1 MIVSFVLVPRLTRV
15 LLLQGL
21 EIPEAG
27 KYGTEY
33 AALLCDI
40 AAEGRWEAFTCHFYN
55 YYFAHTAGG
64 RMIGK
69 QMADKLLDG
78 RTLEFYMWGGVDP
91 KAELL
96 PTLRSKIDAVAEQWT
111 REQKDMCLEE
121 TANTFRYGAS
131 MLAYLRSP
139 QS

>member
-1 MIVSFVLVPRLTRV
+1 
-15 LLLQGL
+15 
-21 EIPEAG
+21 
-27 KYGTEY
+27 
-33 AALLCDI
+33 
-40 AAEGRWEAFTCHFYN
+40 
-55 YYFAHTAGG
+55 
-64 RMIGK
+64 MIGK

-78 RTLEFYMWGGVDP
+78 RTLEFYKWGGVDP